1 MTVRGNL
8 KVERSSL
15 PAPAAQDDEERR
27 LRDFAEAASDWFWEI
42 DRELRFVYMSDG
54 TNAPSSAFARDF
66 LGKRI
71 TEVHWSGL
79 DQISAISYKTAEEV
93 ARVDVGDHPQR
104 MRTGVVP
111 AGWPG
116 PGA

>member
-1 MTVRGNL
+1 MTARGNF
-8 KVERSSL
+8 KVERSSH

-71 TEVHWSGL
+71 TEVHWRGL
-79 DQISAISYKTAEEV
+79 DQIDWAPLIETQLAHPPFRDFHLCRA
-93 ARVDVGDHPQR
+93 ARS
-104 MRTGVVP
+104 
-111 AGWPG
+111 
-116 PGA
+116 GAVRADLRFQG